1 MSDTPADPASSDPD
15 AIRRDIDALDDRLH
29 DLLRERAALIARLAA
44 RLGPT
49 RGARFLRPGRE
60 ATTMQR
66 LLARDAGHLPQA
78 TLARVYREITGG
90 LYHLQA
96 PLHVA
101 VLAPEKSVGYWDL
114 ARNHFGSTV
123 EMSLHRTAPVVLRGI
138 TTQPGTVGVLPLP
151 PEGEAEPWWDSI
163 AVSAA
168 ALGEGLP
175 PRVIARLP
183 GLADPPGRFEELIS
197 YVIAAATPEP
207 SGQDLSL
214 IVATMSD
221 QMSRGT
227 LSGKLARAG
236 LEGQIIAAR
245 EDGRGSHLL
254 FEIHGFVAEQD
265 QRLAQAIA
273 DSGGALHR
281 LISIGS
287 YACPPRA

>member
-1 MSDTPADPASSDPD
+1 MSDIPADSAITDPE
-15 AIRRDIDALDDRLH
+15 AIRRDIETLDDRLH
-29 DLLRERAALIARLAA
+29 DLLRERAELAARLAA
-44 RLGPT
+44 TLPPT
-49 RGARFLRPGRE
+49 RGTRFLRPGRE
-60 ATTMQR
+60 AATMQR
-66 LLARDAGHLPQA
+66 LLARHAGQMPAA

-114 ARNHFGSTV
+114 ARNHFGSTI
-123 EMSLHRTAPVVLRGI
+123 EMSLHRTAPVVLRGV

-151 PEGEAEPWWDSI
+151 PEGDAEPWWDSI
-163 AVSAA
+163 AVEAA

-175 PRVIARLP
+175 PRVVARLP
-183 GLADPPGRFEELIS
+183 GLADPPGRFEELTS
-197 YVIAAATPEP
+197 YVIATAMPEP

-214 IVATMSD
+214 VVATISD

-236 LEGQIIAAR
+236 LEGQIIAVR

-254 FEIHGFVAEQD
+254 FEIRSFVAEQD
-265 QRLAQAIA
+265 PRLAQALA

-287 YACPPRA
+287 YACLPPG

>member
-1 MSDTPADPASSDPD
+1 MSDTPADPALPDPD

-29 DLLRERAALIARLAA
+29 DQLRERAELAA
-44 RLGPT
+44 RLAGSLPPT

-60 ATTMQR
+60 AMTMQR
-66 LLARDAGHLPQA
+66 LMSRHDGKLSSA

-151 PEGEAEPWWDSI
+151 PEGDAEPWWDSI

-175 PRVIARLP
+175 PRVVARLP
-183 GLADPPGRFEELIS
+183 GLADPPGRFEELTS
-197 YVIAAATPEP
+197 YVIATASPEP
-207 SGQDLSL
+207 SGHDMSL
-214 IVATMSD
+214 LVATMSD

-227 LSGKLARAG
+227 LSTKLARAG
-236 LEGQIIAAR
+236 LEGQIIAVR
-245 EDGRGSHLL
+245 EDARGSHLL
-254 FEIHGFVAEQD
+254 FEIQGFVAEQD
-265 QRLAQAIA
+265 PRLGGAIA
-273 DSGGALHR
+273 DCGGALHR

-287 YACPPRA
+287 YACLSQA

>member
-1 MSDTPADPASSDPD
+1 MSDIPADPAPSDPESL
-15 AIRRDIDALDDRLH
+15 RRDIDALDDRLH
-29 DLLRERAALIARLAA
+29 DLLRERAELAARLAA
-44 RLGPT
+44 SLAPT

-60 ATTMQR
+60 AMTMQR
-66 LLARDAGHLPQA
+66 LLARHGGHLPQA

-151 PEGEAEPWWDSI
+151 PESENEPWWDSI
-163 AVSAA
+163 AVEAA

-175 PRVIARLP
+175 PRVVARLP
-183 GLADPPGRFEELIS
+183 GLADPPGRFEELTS
-197 YVIAAATPEP
+197 YVIATATPEP

-214 IVATMSD
+214 VVATMSD

-254 FEIHGFVAEQD
+254 FEIRGFVAEQD
-265 QRLAQAIA
+265 PRLAQAVA
-273 DSGGALHR
+273 DSGGAVHR

-287 YACPPRA
+287 YACPPQA